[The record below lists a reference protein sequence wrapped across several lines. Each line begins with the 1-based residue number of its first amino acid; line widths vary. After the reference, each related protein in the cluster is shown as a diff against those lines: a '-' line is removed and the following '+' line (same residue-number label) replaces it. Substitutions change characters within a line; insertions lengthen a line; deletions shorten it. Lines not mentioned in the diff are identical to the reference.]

1 MPITDPWFYLAAVP
15 ALLIA
20 GISKGGFGGGLAI
33 VGVPLMSLV
42 VAPAQAAA
50 IMLPIL
56 ILMDWIGVG
65 AYRRTW
71 DGTTLAVMLPGAAVG
86 IALGGLVFGALN
98 EDLVRLVL
106 GAVAVAFSVN
116 FFPPRR
122 QAKPAR
128 PPSAWRGGLFGGLS
142 GFTSTIAHAGG
153 PPASMYLLPLRLDKT
168 VFVGTTVILFTAINM
183 MKVVPYGLIGQF
195 SGTNLLT
202 SLALAPLAPLGVLT
216 GLWLHRRI
224 DERVFYRLCYGFVL
238 ITGLKLIHDGL
249 AWF

>member
-1 MPITDPWFYLAAVP
+1 MPIADPWFYLAAVP
-15 ALLIA
+15 AVLIA
-20 GISKGGFGGGLAI
+20 GISKGGFGGGLA
-33 VGVPLMSLV
+33 VMGVPLMALV

-50 IMLPIL
+50 ILLPIL

-71 DGTTLAVMLPGAAVG
+71 DGRTLAVMLPGAAVG
-86 IALGGLVFGALN
+86 IALGGLVFGLLD

-106 GAVAVAFSVN
+106 GAIAVAFSLN
-116 FFPPRR
+116 FFRPGRSK
-122 QAKPAR
+122 AAR

-153 PPASMYLLPLRLDKT
+153 PPASMYLLPLRLDRT
-168 VFVGTTVILFTAINM
+168 VFVGTTVLFFAAVNL
-183 MKVVPYGLIGQF
+183 MKLVPYGLIGQF

-202 SLALAPLAPLGVLT
+202 SLALAPVAPLGVLA
-216 GLWLHRRI
+216 GLWLHRRV
-224 DERVFYRLCYGFVL
+224 DEGLFYRLCYGFVL
-238 ITGLKLIHDGL
+238 ITGLKLMYDGL